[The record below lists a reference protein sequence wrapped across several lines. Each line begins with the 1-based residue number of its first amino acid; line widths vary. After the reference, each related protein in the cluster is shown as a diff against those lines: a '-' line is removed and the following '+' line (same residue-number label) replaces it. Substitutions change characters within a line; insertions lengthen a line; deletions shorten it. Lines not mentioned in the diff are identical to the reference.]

1 MDSRQIENMLRQAC
15 NTPALCKL
23 NALVRELTG
32 VGLLVVWSRGG
43 ECFRHV
49 PVCDNERD
57 LPQFCRLLHEV
68 PQGLQRCVTCH
79 SLLARP
85 ASEEAHNEQVSVPQE
100 GLCGEKGE
108 EQTTQHPNTTP
119 SPKK

>member
-1 MDSRQIENMLRQAC
+1 MDSTEMENVLREIC

-43 ECFRHV
+43 ELFGQV

-57 LPQFCRLLHEV
+57 LPQFCRLLHEI
-68 PQGLQRCVTCH
+68 GR
-79 SLLARP
+79 
-85 ASEEAHNEQVSVPQE
+85 ASCRERV
-100 GLCGEKGE
+100 
-108 EQTTQHPNTTP
+108 
-119 SPKK
+119 